1 MLISKDRKRS
11 AVALNVSLVYFVNFY
26 SVYFHMS
33 IEMLIDMTQLKKKF
47 VKNFVKYKTRN
58 FQIKIVN
65 SFGNLKSDFLTNSL

>member
-47 VKNFVKYKTRN
+47 VKNFLKYKTTN
-58 FQIKIVN
+58 FQRKIVN